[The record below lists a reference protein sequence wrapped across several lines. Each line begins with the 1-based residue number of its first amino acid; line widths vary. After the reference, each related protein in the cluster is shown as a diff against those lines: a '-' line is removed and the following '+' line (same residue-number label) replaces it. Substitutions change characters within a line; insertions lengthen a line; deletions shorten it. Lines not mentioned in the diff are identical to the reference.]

1 MLRADFPR
9 IRGDV
14 PTIIDI
20 MQVLLAFSPHT
31 RGCSRLRVRRQ
42 LRHLIFPAYAGM
54 FRFSMMRKHC
64 LKHFPRIRG
73 DVPQPAITAPDALR
87 FSPHTRGCSVY
98 KNAWRMPHCIFPA
111 YAGMFRMRLR
121 SRSVWANFPRIR
133 GDVPEAWKGMGL
145 AQKFSPHTRG
155 CSFSRRPN
163 DRANSIFPAYA
174 GMFRLLANNLGTG
187 DNFPRI
193 RGDVPVS
200 AGQPTPTPE
209 FSPHTRGCS

>member
-1 MLRADFPR
+1 MFRNPLSPPPTLCDFPR

-14 PTIIDI
+14 PST
-20 MQVLLAFSPHT
+20 SPVP
-31 RGCSRLRVRRQ
+31 L
-42 LRHLIFPAYAGM
+42 
-54 FRFSMMRKHC
+54 HC
-64 LKHFPRIRG
+64 
-73 DVPQPAITAPDALR
+73 PQ